1 MKVTSPISGGNT
13 LWTPVDRSGP
23 QAAGFQAAL
32 AAQISESKDTL
43 TLSTPEGTGYVPPTP
58 DFSRMTDS
66 RKLAVLQRLHEQTD
80 YSGMTEA
87 EKYKLINERFSAAF
101 DQLTLH
107 TGIFGWPRTEK
118 ILLVHDQIC
127 KEAGIKHA
135 YMGQVDHK
143 LYREALYGD
152 MSDDEVKA
160 AVYNKYD
167 GNTPYDRLSALK
179 ELSIM
184 ELDNGAFFPAISSFI
199 ERSLE
204 TCRHSRHYQ
213 GASTDDPSEIAYIR
227 GQIFNTSM
235 SWTELYDLTL
245 SVAKEFGG
253 TQVSFDKTIPVYDV
267 VKKIMDEMMD
277 DVMNLG
283 GSNYV

>member
-101 DQLTLH
+101 DQLTLY

-118 ILLVHDQIC
+118 IVLVHDQIC
-127 KEAGIKHA
+127 KDVGIEHA
-135 YMGQVDHK
+135 NMGRVDRK
-143 LYREALYGD
+143 LYRETLYGN

-167 GNTPYDRLSALK
+167 GNTPYDRLSALN
-179 ELSIM
+179 ELRLM
-184 ELDNGAFFPAISSFI
+184 RLDGGAFFPAISSYV
-199 ERSLE
+199 ERSL
-204 TCRHSRHYQ
+204 
-213 GASTDDPSEIAYIR
+213 
-227 GQIFNTSM
+227 
-235 SWTELYDLTL
+235 
-245 SVAKEFGG
+245 
-253 TQVSFDKTIPVYDV
+253 V
-267 VKKIMDEMMD
+267 VRKI
-277 DVMNLG
+277 
-283 GSNYV
+283 